1 MESSF
6 HYLLMINQALFKKM
20 VLSQLSGL
28 TSGQPKIL
36 EYLSEHDGS
45 IQKDIARGCQ
55 IEPATLTTLL
65 KSMEDQNLIERRMIN
80 QNRRSNFVFLT
91 KLGREK
97 SEQVETIFN
106 QAENEAFEG
115 ISAADKEQFLNTFQ
129 KICNNLTITERHNE
143 SKRTI

>member
-6 HYLLMINQALFKKM
+6 HYLLMINQALLRKR

-36 EYLSEHDGS
+36 EYLTHHDGS
-45 IQKDIARGCQ
+45 IQKEIARGCQ
-55 IEPATLTTLL
+55 IEAATLTTLL
-65 KSMEDQNLIERRMIN
+65 KSMEDQKLIERRMIN

-91 KLGREK
+91 NLGREK

-106 QAENEAFEG
+106 QAEDQAFNG
-115 ISAADKEQFLNTFQ
+115 ISNAEKEQFLNTFQ
-129 KICNNLTITERHNE
+129 KICTNLTST
-143 SKRTI
+143 SPACPTP